1 MAKKKPRSRRPRR
14 RPEESIETAELSLE
28 EILEEYR
35 ARQSEPEEDTFEEP
49 AAAGTAPAESAGA
62 YEDVSEA
69 AAEITAREPAPAEP
83 GLDDAGQDSAPAAG
97 SEAETAPEENAPTAE
112 PGTSPKAPMSFTE
125 MRRKAMQVA
134 EERRYPAVDTE
145 HRSSVPLSDIESDT
159 EEDEDDFYTGAAPEP
174 EAPQPQDDESEAA
187 GTADTDENPSEEE
200 EEPTASGKSFFA
212 RRAASRR
219 LRKTDGGAIGKIAGR
234 LAAASLR
241 SEQFRNQPPPDPED
255 PETEMEPRKAAR
267 HYAGQ
272 MPSIRLRA
280 IIAGAV
286 CLLLVWITLF
296 CGFDWPLPGG
306 LEHKDRAAA
315 LVCLAGQITIMLLS
329 LDVFTSGVMS
339 VLRVRPGAESLIVLA
354 GLAALA
360 DTAAVAITD
369 NMARG
374 LPYTVLSS
382 AAAVFA
388 LWGAWLN
395 GRGFYDSFMTCFRIK
410 DPIVVTRRTFPDLD
424 EPGVLSAH
432 GSSAGFIRRS
442 EEPGPAESL
451 AGKAFL
457 PIAGTSLLL
466 SLLLSVGSGDA
477 GAFFHIFSLLTGL
490 GASFGWLLFCPLLFS
505 RAARHLMY
513 NGAAVAGWFGA
524 GQIGESGC
532 LVLTDKDIF
541 PVDTV
546 EITGIRVLNK
556 ADVRRVISATGSM
569 LSAAGTGTAPV
580 FAELMRQQEAQAA
593 EVEDFAVGEGGARG
607 TVDGAEVR
615 VGTAGFMHLSGVKIP
630 DRLRENNALFTA
642 LNGELAGVFL
652 LNYRPTAGVQRA
664 LYVLRKGHR
673 RPVFAVRDFNIDPM
687 LVQREFDVS
696 TEGFRFPTFPERY
709 AIDTAADESVPPA
722 GLLGQEGLEAM
733 VELYE
738 TGRTM
743 HRCGRL
749 SAAACLAGAV
759 IGAALTVAPCWT
771 GDWAAVSA
779 ARVLLYMLAWLLPGF
794 ACRALLK
801 K

>member
-1 MAKKKPRSRRPRR
+1 MAKKKPRARRSRR
-14 RPEESIETAELSLE
+14 RPEVSVETAELSLE

-35 ARQSEPEEDTFEEP
+35 SRGKEASGEMPEYTADTAAEDAPGDEVTLPETENTENTIPERTAEEAPP
-49 AAAGTAPAESAGA
+49 APERESDDSPAPDEEAAGE
-62 YEDVSEA
+62 
-69 AAEITAREPAPAEP
+69 
-83 GLDDAGQDSAPAAG
+83 APAALP
-97 SEAETAPEENAPTAE
+97 EAPVR
-112 PGTSPKAPMSFTE
+112 FTQ
-125 MRRKAMQVA
+125 MREQAIRVTR
-134 EERRYPAVDTE
+134 ERRYPAVDTE
-145 HRSSVPLSDIESDT
+145 HTSSVPLSDIEE
-159 EEDEDDFYTGAAPEP
+159 EEDDDFYTGVAPEA
-174 EAPQPQDDESEAA
+174 ETPQPQDDESDAA
-187 GTADTDENPSEEE
+187 GAEDADENPSEEE

-219 LRKTDGGAIGKIAGR
+219 PRKTDGGAIGKIAGR

-286 CLLLVWITLF
+286 CLLLVWITLS

-339 VLRVRPGAESLIVLA
+339 LLRFRPGAESLIVLA

-360 DTAAVAITD
+360 DTAAVAITG

-374 LPYTVLSS
+374 LPFTVLSS

-424 EPGVLSAH
+424 EPGVLSSH

-709 AIDTAADESVPPA
+709 AIDTAADESAPPA

-759 IGAALTVAPCWT
+759 IGAALTVAPCWS

>member
-1 MAKKKPRSRRPRR
+1 MAKKKPRARRSRR
-14 RPEESIETAELSLE
+14 RPEVSVETAELSLE

-35 ARQSEPEEDTFEEP
+35 SRGKEASGEMPEYTADTAAEDAPGDEVTLPETENTENTVPERAAEEAPPAPEIEPDDTP
-49 AAAGTAPAESAGA
+49 APDE
-62 YEDVSEA
+62 EA
-69 AAEITAREPAPAEP
+69 ALE
-83 GLDDAGQDSAPAAG
+83 APAALP
-97 SEAETAPEENAPTAE
+97 EAPVR
-112 PGTSPKAPMSFTE
+112 FTQ
-125 MRRKAMQVA
+125 MREQAIRVTQ
-134 EERRYPAVDTE
+134 ERRYPAVDTE
-145 HRSSVPLSDIESDT
+145 HTSSVPLSDIEK
-159 EEDEDDFYTGAAPEP
+159 EDDDDFYTGIAPEP
-174 EAPQPQDDESEAA
+174 EAPQPQDDESKAA
-187 GTADTDENPSEEE
+187 GAEDADENPSEEE
-200 EEPTASGKSFFA
+200 EEPAASGKSLFA

-219 LRKTDGGAIGKIAGR
+219 PRRTDGGPIGKIAGR

-286 CLLLVWITLF
+286 CLLLVWITLS

-410 DPIVVTRRTFPDLD
+410 DPIVVTRRTFTGLD

-457 PIAGTSLLL
+457 PVAGASLLL
-466 SLLLSVGSGDA
+466 SLLLSAGSGDA

-524 GQIGESGC
+524 GQMGESGC

-580 FAELMRQQEAQAA
+580 FSELMRQQEAQAA

-749 SAAACLAGAV
+749 SAASCLAGAV
-759 IGAALTVAPCWT
+759 IGAALAVAPCWS
-771 GDWAAVSA
+771 GNWGAVSA